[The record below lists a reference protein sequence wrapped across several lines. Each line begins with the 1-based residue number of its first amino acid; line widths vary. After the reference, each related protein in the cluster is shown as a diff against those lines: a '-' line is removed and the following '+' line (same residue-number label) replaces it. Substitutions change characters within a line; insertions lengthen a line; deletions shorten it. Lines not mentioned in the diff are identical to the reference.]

1 MKTTTITTIIT
12 AVAAMLV
19 TTACGDRARDIRTLA
34 VPTAVTVTLPP
45 IPDSYVIAGDT
56 IDLTSYENRERLDR
70 ELLAFTYS
78 HTNTVLGLKRAN
90 RYFPVIEPILQ
101 SHGIPD
107 DMKLL
112 TIVESYLNPFAR
124 SGAGAAGI
132 WQFMPATG
140 REFGLEVSK
149 SVDQRYDIAMSTE
162 AACRYLKQAY
172 GKFHDWLSV
181 AASYNAGQGAVRRFS
196 DRHLSDDATHWW
208 MTEQTSRYIFRLIA
222 VKMIYSDPSAYG
234 IVLTAD
240 QFYPP
245 LDYDTVAVRQDIRD
259 LAAFAKGRGLTYY
272 QLRDANP
279 WLRQQSL
286 TVRKG
291 KTYRLLI
298 PTQESMHYD
307 PAATVVHDPRC
318 AAY

>member
-140 REFGLEVSK
+140 REFGLEVGSDI
-149 SVDQRYDIAMSTE
+149 DQRYDIAMSTE

-172 GKFHDWLSV
+172 GKFHDWLAV

-245 LDYDTVAVRQDIRD
+245 L
-259 LAAFAKGRGLTYY
+259 
-272 QLRDANP
+272 
-279 WLRQQSL
+279 
-286 TVRKG
+286 
-291 KTYRLLI
+291 
-298 PTQESMHYD
+298 
-307 PAATVVHDPRC
+307 
-318 AAY
+318 

>member
-1 MKTTTITTIIT
+1 
-12 AVAAMLV
+12 ML
-19 TTACGDRARDIRTLA
+19 
-34 VPTAVTVTLPP
+34 
-45 IPDSYVIAGDT
+45 S
-56 IDLTSYENRERLDR
+56 
-70 ELLAFTYS
+70 
-78 HTNTVLGLKRAN
+78 LKRAN

-140 REFGLEVSK
+140 REFGLEVGSDI
-149 SVDQRYDIAMSTE
+149 DQRYDIAMSTE

-172 GKFHDWLSV
+172 GKFHDWLAV

-307 PAATVVHDPRC
+307 PAATVVHDPRW